1 MKTYDERYD
10 DVVRKMERL
19 EKKRRTKQ
27 KVIGASCLLL
37 AVAVLAMVLFVPYS
51 TAAPDVSQYSGSP
64 YYSLIQRI
72 NEATYQKPEFKNN
85 FEMLTNGIQDMTGGL
100 KGGII
105 IDDEVLNEGVGG
117 FEGNGMPEADSNA
130 GNYVEVTDNQVQGVI
145 EADIIKRSDRYIY
158 YLRGDT
164 LTVYTIK
171 GPESEA
177 VGNYTLV
184 SDGTLWYSGEL
195 EMYLS
200 QDCTTVTIIGVCYSK
215 EDRTSYV
222 CVTNLD
228 VTDPGDITES
238 GKIYLSGDAM
248 SSRMVGDDLLLLS
261 SFRIAYDYDFSD
273 ESTFLPQIGQPGNMV
288 SVAAED
294 ILAPEE
300 LSSTQYTVVCK
311 LDGKTLK
318 VKGSAA
324 FLSYSNEIYV
334 SEDNVFATRGFTAQE
349 KGYASRLMTEISCL
363 NYSAE
368 TLEHKGSVTVE
379 GSVKNQY
386 SMDEYKGTLRVVT
399 SVRNTLES
407 VSGSTASAAWERNA
421 SLYCISLE
429 DFSIVASV
437 EKFAPAGEQAESV
450 RFDGDNAYVC
460 TAEIIILTDP
470 VYFFDLSDLDN
481 ITYKDTG
488 TISGYS
494 SSLVNFGDGYLLGI
508 GYGDDRGLKIE
519 VYEETADG
527 VDSVCAYEAYAD
539 FSEQY
544 KSYLIDRENRM
555 VGLGMCNWENGD
567 YRYVLLLFDGYEL
580 RELVNVPL
588 EAYDL
593 GNTRAVMIE
602 DYLYILNADLQVEK
616 VW

>member
-10 DVVRKMERL
+10 DVVRKIERL
-19 EKKRRTKQ
+19 EKKRRTKR

-85 FEMLTNGIQDMTGGL
+85 FEMLTNGVQDMNGGL
-100 KGGII
+100 KGEII
-105 IDDEVLNEGVGG
+105 YEGVGG
-117 FEGNGMPEADSNA
+117 VDGNGMPSADANV

-171 GPESEA
+171 GPGSEA

-200 QDCTTVTIIGVCYSK
+200 QDCTTVTIIGACYSK

-228 VTDPGDITES
+228 VTDPGNITES
-238 GKIYLSGDAM
+238 GKIYLSGDAI

-300 LSSTQYTVVCK
+300 LSSTRYTVVCK
-311 LDGKTLK
+311 LNAKTLE

-363 NYSAE
+363 NYSGE
-368 TLEHKGSVTVE
+368 TLAHKGSVMVE

-386 SMDEYKGTLRVVT
+386 SMDEYKGILRVVT

-407 VSGSTASAAWERNA
+407 VSGSTASASWERNA
-421 SLYCISLE
+421 SLFCISLE
-429 DFSIVASV
+429 DFSIAASV

-460 TAEIIILTDP
+460 TAVVIELTDP
-470 VYFFDLSDLDN
+470 VYFFDLSDLSN

-508 GYGDDRGLKIE
+508 GYGEDRGLKIE

-527 VDSVCAYEAYAD
+527 VASVCAYEAGAD
-539 FSEQY
+539 FSEIY

-555 VGLGMCNWENGD
+555 VGLGMCNWENGE

-580 RELVNVPL
+580 RELVNVPMDV
-588 EAYDL
+588 YDL
-593 GNTRAVMIE
+593 GNTRAVLIE

>member
-19 EKKRRTKQ
+19 EKKRRTKR

-51 TAAPDVSQYSGSP
+51 TAAPNVSQYSGSP

-85 FEMLTNGIQDMTGGL
+85 FEMLTNGVQDMNGGL
-100 KGGII
+100 KGEIIYEGAGVNDELGI
-105 IDDEVLNEGVGG
+105 
-117 FEGNGMPEADSNA
+117 PEPDSNA

-158 YLRGDT
+158 YLRSDV
-164 LTVYTIK
+164 LTVYSIDGPDSKEIGRYTIA
-171 GPESEA
+171 GDET
-177 VGNYTLV
+177 VWHG
-184 SDGTLWYSGEL
+184 GEL

-200 QDCTTVTIIGVCYSK
+200 QDCATITLVGNCYSK
-215 EDRTSYV
+215 EDKTTYV

-228 VTDPGDITES
+228 VTDPGNIRES
-238 GKIYLSGDAM
+238 GRIYLSGSSL
-248 SSRMVGDDLLLLS
+248 SSRKVGEDLLLLS

-288 SVAAED
+288 SVAAAD

-300 LSSTQYTVVCK
+300 LSSTRYTVVCK
-311 LDGKTLK
+311 LDGKTLE

-324 FLSYSNEIYV
+324 FLSYSDQIYV
-334 SEDNVFATRGFTAQE
+334 SEDNVFVTRGFTVKE
-349 KGYASRLMTEISCL
+349 DGYASRLMTEISCL
-363 NYSAE
+363 NYSGE
-368 TLEHKGSVTVE
+368 NLEYKGSVTVE
-379 GSVKNQY
+379 GFVKNQY
-386 SMDEYKGTLRVVT
+386 SMDEYKGILRVVT

-407 VSGSTASAAWERNA
+407 VSGSTASASWERNA
-421 SLYCISLE
+421 SLFCISLE
-429 DFSIVASV
+429 DFSIAASV

-460 TAEIIILTDP
+460 TAEVIVLTDP

-488 TISGYS
+488 TIPGYS

-508 GYGDDRGLKIE
+508 GYGEDRGLKIE

-527 VDSVCAYEAYAD
+527 VASVCAYEAGAA
-539 FSEQY
+539 FPEEY

-555 VGLGMCNWENGD
+555 IGLGMHNWEIGEC
-567 YRYVLLLFDGYEL
+567 RYILLLFDGYEL
-580 RELVNVPL
+580 RELVNVPMDV
-588 EAYDL
+588 YDL
-593 GNTRAVMIE
+593 GNTRAVLIE

>member
-1 MKTYDERYD
+1 
-10 DVVRKMERL
+10 
-19 EKKRRTKQ
+19 
-27 KVIGASCLLL
+27 
-37 AVAVLAMVLFVPYS
+37 
-51 TAAPDVSQYSGSP
+51 
-64 YYSLIQRI
+64 
-72 NEATYQKPEFKNN
+72 
-85 FEMLTNGIQDMTGGL
+85 
-100 KGGII
+100 
-105 IDDEVLNEGVGG
+105 
-117 FEGNGMPEADSNA
+117 
-130 GNYVEVTDNQVQGVI
+130 
-145 EADIIKRSDRYIY
+145 
-158 YLRGDT
+158 
-164 LTVYTIK
+164 
-171 GPESEA
+171 
-177 VGNYTLV
+177 
-184 SDGTLWYSGEL
+184 
-195 EMYLS
+195 
-200 QDCTTVTIIGVCYSK
+200 
-215 EDRTSYV
+215 
-222 CVTNLD
+222 
-228 VTDPGDITES
+228 
-238 GKIYLSGDAM
+238 M

-481 ITYKDTG
+481 ITYNDTG